1 MKIVSVILARGG
13 SKGIPKKNI
22 IDIDGKPLI
31 AYTIQSSINSKV
43 SETWVSTD
51 DKDIAAEA
59 ENYGAKVLWRPAELS
74 TDTSTSESALLHF
87 ADNVNFDMLVFIQPT
102 SPLLLPEDIN
112 SGLEL
117 MNKNDSVFSAYKEH
131 WYPRWSKEN
140 ILGTEISTTVN
151 WNIKDRPRRQD
162 IGEKYVENGAF
173 YITTRKNLL
182 QSGLRYSKNIG
193 IFEMPFYRSFQVDTQ
208 EDLMIIT
215 DLLHFD
221 TLKNRSK

>member
-31 AYTIQSSINSKV
+31 AYAIQSSINSKV
-43 SETWVSTD
+43 SETWISTD
-51 DKDIAAEA
+51 DKDIAKQA
-59 ENYGAKVLWRPAELS
+59 ENYGAKVLWRPTELS

-87 ADNVNFDMLVFIQPT
+87 ADNIDFDMLVFIQPT

-117 MNKNDSVFSAYKEH
+117 MNKHDSVFSAYKEH
-131 WYPRWSKEN
+131 WYPRWRMEN
-140 ILGTEISTTVN
+140 ILGTEISTTID
-151 WNIKDRPRRQD
+151 WNMRDRPRRQD

-173 YITTRKNLL
+173 YITTKKNLL

-193 IFEMPFYRSFQVDTQ
+193 IFEMPFYRSFQVDTK
-208 EDLMIIT
+208 EDLMIIS
-215 DLLHFD
+215 DLLHINK
-221 TLKNRSK
+221 LKNRSK

>member
-1 MKIVSVILARGG
+1 MKTVSVILARGG

-31 AYTIQSSINSKV
+31 AYAIQSSINSKV

-59 ENYGAKVLWRPAELS
+59 ENYGAKILWRPAELS

-102 SPLLLPEDIN
+102 SPLLLSEDIN

-131 WYPRWSKEN
+131 WYPRWTKEN
-140 ILGTEISTTVN
+140 ILGTEVSMADD
-151 WNIKDRPRRQD
+151 WNIHKRPRRQD
-162 IGEKYVENGAF
+162 VKEKYVENGAF

-221 TLKNRSK
+221 NLKNRSK

>member
-1 MKIVSVILARGG
+1 MKTVSVILARGG

-22 IDIDGKPLI
+22 VDVCGYPLI
-31 AYTIQSSINSKV
+31 SYCIGASIKSNV

-51 DKDIAAEA
+51 DEEIAE
-59 ENYGAKVLWRPAELS
+59 ESNICGAKVLIRPKELS
-74 TDTSTSESALLHF
+74 TDTATSESALLHF
-87 ADNVNFDMLVFIQPT
+87 AENVDFDVLVFIQPT
-102 SPLLLPEDIN
+102 SPLLQPQDIN

-117 MNKNDSVFSAYKEH
+117 LNEYDSVFSAYKEH
-131 WYPRWSKEN
+131 WYPRWTKEN
-140 ILGTEISTTVN
+140 ILGTEVSMADD
-151 WNIKDRPRRQD
+151 WNIHKRPRRQD
-162 IGEKYVENGAF
+162 VKEKYVENGAF

-221 TLKNRSK
+221 NLKNRSK